1 MFEPEALAPIISTAG
16 QRLNF
21 LKKYRLSLSDNTVSL
36 HYRALFFFLLLVL
49 LMPVPCRS
57 ETDLSVIVVGVK
69 GRLYDNVMARLRINR
84 YGENSQLGEAE
95 IRRLHRLAE
104 ADIQA
109 ALAPFGY
116 YSVAVTSEL
125 NQTDAGW
132 EAAYTIVV
140 GKPISIGLL
149 SVRIIGEGADLPEL
163 AEPESFFDLEVG
175 STLLQGAYEDGKRD
189 LMRQAR
195 ALGFLDAAYTV
206 HEIRIDRSA
215 YRAEL
220 ELVMDT
226 GPRYLFGEV
235 TSSQQVISDS
245 LLDRFMQFEQGDWFV
260 PRQLQELQRDLYR
273 TDYFSL
279 VSVKA
284 DTENTDGVYVPVTI
298 ELEPLDKYNRYSLG
312 VGYAT
317 DIRAHVRLEWTN
329 RLLNQSG
336 HSMNSSLLIG
346 EQESHFIVNY
356 RIPVADP
363 RYNSLT
369 SSVLW
374 NRELW
379 EDTVTSMY
387 SGGVSFDYR
396 TTKRFFGVSLE
407 ILNEDYRIGDTPGQ
421 SELLIPG
428 VKGSWAIADSVI
440 NTENGLRTSVEIHG
454 ASEEFVSDTSF
465 LKVRAD
471 GRLILSPLLNWRL
484 ITRGSVGYILVDS
497 IDDLPPSQ
505 RFYAGGERSVRGYR
519 YRTLGPE
526 DDSGNVIGGT
536 YLLTGSVELER
547 RLTEIL
553 RAFVFYDVGNAVD
566 DFSVDFAHG
575 VGAGVGLALPFGQ
588 IRLEGAYPLR
598 EMGSAQYVF
607 LSVGADL

>member
-1 MFEPEALAPIISTAG
+1 
-16 QRLNF
+16 
-21 LKKYRLSLSDNTVSL
+21 LKDYYTSSADNTVSL
-36 HYRALFFFLLLVL
+36 HYRARIFFLLLVL
-49 LMPVPCRS
+49 LIPAPCYS
-57 ETDLSVIVVGVK
+57 ETDLNVILDGVR
-69 GRLYDNVMARLRINR
+69 GRLHDNVMARLRINR
-84 YGENSQLGEAE
+84 YAETSQLGEAE

-116 YSVAVTSEL
+116 YSVMVTSEL
-125 NQTDAGW
+125 DQTETGW
-132 EAAYTIVV
+132 QAIYHVLPGE
-140 GKPISIGLL
+140 PISIAHL
-149 SVRIIGEGADLPEL
+149 SIRVIGEGADLPEL
-163 AEPESFFDLEVG
+163 AKPETFLDMEVG

-189 LMRQAR
+189 LLRQAR

-206 HEIRIDRSA
+206 HEIRIDRTA
-215 YRAEL
+215 YRAEI

-226 GPRYLFGEV
+226 GPRYLFGEI
-235 TSSQQVISDS
+235 TSSQQVISDD

-260 PRQLQELQRDLYR
+260 HRQLQELQRDLYR

-284 DTENTDGVYVPVTI
+284 DIENSDGVHVPVTI
-298 ELEPLDKYNRYSLG
+298 ELEPLTAYNRYSFG

-317 DIRAHVRLEWTN
+317 DTRAHVRLEWTN

-336 HSMNSSLLIG
+336 HSLNTSLLVG
-346 EQESHFIVNY
+346 EQESHCVVNY

-363 RYNSLT
+363 RFNSLT
-369 SSVLW
+369 GFVLW

-387 SGGVSFDYR
+387 SGGLSYQYLV
-396 TTKRFFGVSLE
+396 TKRFFGVSLE
-407 ILNEDYRIGDTPGQ
+407 ILKEDYRIGDTTGN

-428 VKGSWAIADSVI
+428 IKGSWAIADSVI
-440 NTENGLRTSVEIHG
+440 NTENGLRTSVELHG
-454 ASEEFVSDTSF
+454 ASEELVSDTSF
-465 LKVRAD
+465 LRMQAD
-471 GRLILSPLLNWRL
+471 GRLIISPLINWRL
-484 ITRGSVGYILVDS
+484 IGRGSVGYILVDS

-526 DDSGNVIGGT
+526 DASGNVIGGK
-536 YLLTGSVELER
+536 YMLTGSVEFER
-547 RLTEIL
+547 RLSEL
-553 RAFVFYDVGNAVD
+553 WRAVGFYDVGNAMD

-575 VGAGVGLALPFGQ
+575 VGVGIGLALPFGQ
-588 IRLEGAYPLR
+588 ARLEVAYPLR
-598 EMGSAQYVF
+598 EMGNSQYVF